1 MTDVAITC
9 SGVWK
14 SYRVYHQRSHT
25 LKERVLSRR
34 NMYEDFWALRGVDLE
49 VLSGSTMG
57 VIGSNGSGKSTLLK
71 TIARILTPN
80 KGWVAVNGSVSP
92 LLELGTGFHPELT
105 GRENVALAGSLLGH
119 SRHDMERKYAGIVEF
134 AGIENF
140 MDIPVKNYSTG
151 MYTRLAFAVA
161 ISVDPEILL
170 IDEVLSVG
178 DESFQMRCHQRI
190 AELRTEGRT
199 IVLVSHSLDT
209 VRALCKRAVWI
220 DKGEVRQVGLSHD
233 VVAGYLGRVHRAVG
247 EAKSRDSLPENRYG
261 SGAAE
266 ITGVRFL
273 DGDGD
278 ESPSFCTGQPLTV
291 RVDYRAQEDIVGATC
306 GIAVFRADN
315 FAYVFGQSTQG
326 ARMDLTLSTGGTIEM
341 TVPSLP
347 LLKGQYVVTISLE
360 RANIKE
366 VFDLHDR
373 DYSFV
378 VLDNPALPMGGGLV
392 HVPTSWRI
400 SSSPVPA

>member
-1 MTDVAITC
+1 MSEIAITC
-9 SGVWK
+9 SDVWK
-14 SYRVYHQRSHT
+14 SYRIYHQRSHT
-25 LKERVLSRR
+25 LKEKVLSRR

-49 VLSGSTMG
+49 VPEGSTMG
-57 VIGSNGSGKSTLLK
+57 IIGANGSGKSTLLK
-71 TIARILTPN
+71 TMARILTPN
-80 KGWVAVNGSVSP
+80 KGWLTVNGTVSP

-119 SRHDMERKYAGIVEF
+119 TRRDMERKYDGIVEF

-178 DESFQMRCHQRI
+178 DESFQMRCHRRI
-190 AELRTEGRT
+190 AELRAEGRT

-209 VRALCKRAVWI
+209 IRSLCKRAAWI
-220 DKGEVRQVGLSHD
+220 EGGEVRQTGLSHE
-233 VVAGYLGRVHRAVG
+233 VVAGYLGGVHKRMG
-247 EAKSRDSLPENRYG
+247 EPTVRENVPENRYG
-261 SGAAE
+261 SGEAE

-278 ESPSFCTGQPLTV
+278 ESPSFVTGQPLTV
-291 RVDYRAQEDIVGATC
+291 RVAYKASHPIEDATC

-315 FAYVFGQSTQG
+315 HTYVFGQSTHG
-326 ARMDLTLSTGGTIEM
+326 ARIKLTLSQSGTVDM
-341 TVPSLP
+341 GVPALP
-347 LLKGQYVVTISLE
+347 LLKGQYLVTVALE
-360 RANIKE
+360 RATVKE

-373 DYSFV
+373 EYSFV
-378 VLDNPALPMGGGLV
+378 VLDNPGLPIGGGLI
-392 HVPTSWRI
+392 HVPTTWTI